1 LIVGSASGTAQVT
14 LPEVDSPR
22 PALPTE
28 AAVRNC
34 LLVGVRGHGGEDVY
48 SNLLRDNAPEGFS
61 CSSTFDFHSS
71 CDLGRCR
78 TLQEIALNRLIH
90 PLVPFDMGFRVLEV
104 ARDADLVHVHSHPTV
119 LRGLGARP
127 VVFSAGSSHYHYVRY
142 YEGWSDGQIEAAY
155 ARARKLYRRL
165 GVLDALLNHEQITL
179 TYTFSRWARERY
191 LQEGVPEWK
200 IRVLPPGFD
209 IPEPPDRAIG
219 STVTFLFLGR
229 QPKRKG
235 GAAVLEA
242 YARLRVS
249 HPDTRLLYVS
259 DELPA
264 SRMEGVEPRPLVP
277 SGFVRDL
284 YRAAD
289 VFVNPTRA
297 EGFGFTNVEAQ
308 GHGLPVISSRL
319 GAIPEV
325 VEDGRTGI
333 LIDAQR
339 PHELVSAMERFA
351 SDDGMRR
358 AMAAAARRR
367 FVGRF
372 SLSVF
377 RSALRDL
384 YEEAADRA
392 RASGAP

>member
-1 LIVGSASGTAQVT
+1 M
-14 LPEVDSPR
+14 R
-22 PALPTE
+22 PASSVADAHVARDPRAG
-28 AAVRNC
+28 AAPSQEKRC
-34 LLVGVRGHGGEDVY
+34 LLVGVRGHGGEEVY
-48 SNLLRDNAPEGFS
+48 STLLRDHVPEGFRS
-61 CSSTFDFHSS
+61 VATFDFHSS
-71 CDLGRCR
+71 CGLGRCR
-78 TLQEIALNRLIH
+78 VLQEIALNRLVH
-90 PLVPFDMGFRVLEV
+90 PLVPFDMGFRVLDV
-104 ARDADLVHVHSHPTV
+104 AHDADLVHVHTHPTI

-127 VVFSAGSSHYHYVRY
+127 VVYSAGSSHYHYVRY
-142 YEGWSDGQIEAAY
+142 YEGWSEEKIEAAY
-155 ARARKLYRRL
+155 ARARTLYRRL
-165 GVLDALLNHEQITL
+165 GVLDPLLHHDRITL
-179 TYTFSRWARERY
+179 CYTFSRWAREKY
-191 LQEGVPEWK
+191 LQQGVPDWK

-209 IPEPPDRAIG
+209 IPEPPVRAAS

-235 GAAVLEA
+235 GDAVLEA
-242 YARLRVS
+242 FARLRAS
-249 HPDTRLLYVS
+249 HLQARLLYVS

-264 SRMEGVEPRPLVP
+264 PPPEGVETRPLVP
-277 SGFVRDL
+277 AADVGEL

-333 LIDAQR
+333 LVDPQR
-339 PHELVSAMERFA
+339 PDELVSAMERFA
-351 SDDGMRR
+351 ADGATRR
-358 AMAAAARRR
+358 AMASAARRR
-367 FVGRF
+367 FVERF

-384 YEEAADRA
+384 YEEATDRA
-392 RASGAP
+392 